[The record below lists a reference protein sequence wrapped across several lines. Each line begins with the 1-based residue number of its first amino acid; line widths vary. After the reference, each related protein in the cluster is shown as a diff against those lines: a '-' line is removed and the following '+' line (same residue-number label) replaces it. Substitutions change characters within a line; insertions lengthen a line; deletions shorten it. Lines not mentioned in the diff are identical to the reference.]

1 MAKRK
6 TVNSAI
12 PTQFRA
18 FSSEL
23 AAHPVL
29 GAFNPVSQAV
39 ARAFVGAGM
48 GLTVSSLVIAQVSQN
63 ADTEPRAGGIVEEIR
78 VVERQIE
85 RYRADESTLSKLTES
100 LLDTPQ
106 SVNTMSRE
114 LLDDRGLNSLNEALQ
129 RIPGITLGAG
139 EFTWQGNAPNIRGFN
154 ARDDMYLDGTRD
166 FGSYPRDP
174 FNLESLEVLLGPSSV
189 LFGRGSTGGA
199 INQVS
204 KRPLFDLLTDFSVNI
219 GSDQTVRSTADIA
232 RPIPLLGDGAAFRFN
247 VLAHKG
253 EVADRDGAEIKR
265 FGIAPSLSLGLGSD
279 TQLTISYLK
288 QTSDD
293 RPDYGLPWL
302 NGEPASVAREN
313 FYGFDS
319 DFLKTD
325 ADILTGQLTH
335 LFNNSVN
342 LDALVRYANYERD
355 SRVTEALI
363 TESVTPGAP
372 LTGISVYRNVFLGN
386 SEETLFTAQ
395 STFTWELETRGIEHA
410 VAGGVEFSREASNPT
425 FAFGIGAQST
435 DLLNPISNM
444 PFTGSTDPRIIADTV
459 GETLAFYALDTLKLS
474 DAWQFT
480 LGARWDRFDTDYDA
494 VRFIGPAT
502 PFNSGDVGGSESF
515 DQVDKETS
523 YRVALVYKPT
533 LESSIYLASSTSFNP
548 SAQSLSFL
556 TSGRGLQLGNQFL
569 DPEENLSLEAGIKM
583 DLNEGALSFAGAVF
597 EIAKKNARVP
607 DPTNPGYNTLG
618 GEHQVRGLSLDMNG
632 MVAPGL
638 YITGGYTHLDT
649 EVIKAAPG
657 AVAGAALANA
667 PEHSLSIWI
676 NYQLTDRLDF
686 GVGARYIS
694 KLLAENTGSDKSIP
708 SYQVLD
714 AMGRY
719 HLSDSISFK
728 MNLTNLTNEYYFNQ
742 LHPWH
747 VVPGS
752 GFTATFAINILY

>member
-1 MAKRK
+1 MAKRQ
-6 TVNSAI
+6 TG
-12 PTQFRA
+12 
-18 FSSEL
+18 SSVVPSRFKEFQL
-23 AAHPVL
+23 DRGVYPVP
-29 GAFNPVSQAV
+29 GVFNPVAQAV
-39 ARAFVGAGM
+39 ARALVGAGI
-48 GLTVSSLVIAQVSQN
+48 GLTVSNLVIAQVSQN
-63 ADTEPRAGGIVEEIR
+63 EETEPRAGGVIEELR
-78 VVERQIE
+78 VVERQTE
-85 RYRADESTLSKLTES
+85 RYRADDSTLSKLTEN

-106 SVNTMSRE
+106 SVKSISRE
-114 LLDDRGLNSLNEALQ
+114 LLDDRGLNSLNDAL
-129 RIPGITLGAG
+129 RSIPGITLGAG
-139 EFTWQGNAPNIRGFN
+139 EFAWQGNAPNIRGFN

-199 INQVS
+199 INQVT
-204 KRPLFDLLTDFSVNI
+204 KRPVLDLLTDFSVNI
-219 GSDQTVRSTADIA
+219 GSDQTVRSSADIS
-232 RPIPLLGDGAAFRFN
+232 RPVPLLGDGAAFRFN

-279 TQLTISYLK
+279 TQLTFSYLK

-302 NGEPASVAREN
+302 NGEPAQVSREN

-319 DFLKTD
+319 DFFKTD
-325 ADILTGQLTH
+325 ADILTGQLVH
-335 LFNNSVN
+335 SFSNSFN
-342 LDALVRYANYERD
+342 LDALVRYAHYERD

-372 LTGISVYRNVFLGN
+372 LTDISVYRNVFLGN
-386 SEETLFTAQ
+386 SEETLFAAQ
-395 STFTWELETRGIEHA
+395 STFTLELDTRGIEHA
-410 VAGGVEFSREASNPT
+410 VAGGVEFSREESNPT

-435 DLLNPISNM
+435 DLLNPISNV
-444 PFTGSTDPRIIADTV
+444 PFTGSTDPRTIADTT

-480 LGARWDRFDTDYDA
+480 LGARWDQFDTDYDA

-502 PFNSGDVGGSESF
+502 PFNSGDVSGSESF

-583 DLNEGALSFAGAVF
+583 NLNEGALSFAGAVF
-597 EIAKKNARVP
+597 EIVKKNARVP
-607 DPTNPGYNTLG
+607 DPSNPGFNTLG
-618 GEHQVRGLSLDMNG
+618 GEHQVRGLSLDVSG
-632 MVAPGL
+632 MVSPGV

-667 PEHSLSIWI
+667 PEDSLSAWI

-686 GVGARYIS
+686 GVGLRYIS
-694 KLLAENTGSDKSIP
+694 ELLAENTGSDKSIP
-708 SYQVLD
+708 SYRILD

-719 HLSDSISFK
+719 RLSDSIAFK
-728 MNLTNLTNEYYFNQ
+728 MNLINLTNEYYFDQ

-752 GFTATFAINILY
+752 GFTATFAINVIY